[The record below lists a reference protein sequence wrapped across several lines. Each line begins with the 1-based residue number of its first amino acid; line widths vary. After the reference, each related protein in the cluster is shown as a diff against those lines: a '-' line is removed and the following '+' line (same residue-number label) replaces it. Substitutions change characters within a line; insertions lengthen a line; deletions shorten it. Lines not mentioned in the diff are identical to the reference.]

1 MENRSA
7 RQPVEVIKNRLSEA
21 TGQLTLGEPVS
32 WGSLGVFPLFR
43 QEESR
48 LDYLTYDQAVADE
61 KIMVTEVDG
70 GGSVPDLRVINRA
83 EQAVLIIY
91 GEQLVGAKQNRIINA
106 SVLVAASSKTGI
118 PVSCVEAG
126 RWHVED
132 APVMQ
137 RSDHPLFMSARAKNA
152 EKVTASLR
160 QDRSYRGD
168 QGQVWDDISNF
179 MYSRDVDSQ
188 TAAMEDLYQAER
200 QRLDD
205 YLDHLA
211 LEELAPGDGGRVT
224 GALFT
229 LGHRVAGLEVFD
241 RPDTLAQLW
250 HKLLLSYAM
259 EAVALQTASSVSP
272 ETARAWL
279 ASVAEAEMQEFPSPG
294 LGSEVRIDGPRIV
307 GGSLACDGEAVHIY
321 AFRRLHHGR
330 GHTQDSG
337 MASYRHRAHGRGN
350 GHA

>member
-1 MENRSA
+1 MNKK
-7 RQPVEVIKNRLSEA
+7 PVEVIRNRLSVA
-21 TGQLTLGEPVS
+21 TGQLTVGEPVS

-43 QEESR
+43 QGESE
-48 LDYLTYDQAVADE
+48 LDYLVYDQAVDQE

-70 GGSVPDLRVINRA
+70 GGSVPDLRVINQA
-83 EQAVLIIY
+83 EQSVLIIY
-91 GEQLVGAKQNRIINA
+91 GEQLIGAKQNRIINA

-126 RWHVED
+126 RWHLED

-160 QDRSYRGD
+160 QDSSYRGD
-168 QGQVWDDISNF
+168 QGQVWDDISDCMFTRN
-179 MYSRDVDSQ
+179 VDSQ

-200 QRLDD
+200 KKLGD
-205 YLDHLA
+205 YLDRLA
-211 LEELAPGDGGRVT
+211 LEELAPDAGRVT
-224 GALFT
+224 GAIFA
-229 LGHRVAGLEVFD
+229 LGHRVVGMEVFD
-241 RPDTLAQLW
+241 RPGTLAQLW

-259 EAVALQTASSVSP
+259 EAVALKTTPSVTP
-272 ETARAWL
+272 ETAEAWL

-307 GGSLACDGEAVHIY
+307 GGSLACSGEAVHIY
-321 AFRRLHHGR
+321 AFRRLGSGKNHSHD
-330 GHTQDSG
+330 QSG